1 MPYPNKQTNNTDTHA
16 WIHNI
21 KKTYTCSHTYI
32 HVHTHTH
39 GYRTR
44 AYTQHRYPLLVVC
57 VLTQTYTRTRTH
69 THNPL
74 DHDHDGLRFFPGSFS
89 FLLLFAGFHHFFGWI
104 VMAGGSKNLHW
115 LMYIPPHAS
124 EGSSCAA
131 NRHFACYL
139 TPRCTPELFSQPIRG
154 SHCVGVSMVLRWRQ
168 EIQVPVKGFICI
180 WCRLA

>member
-1 MPYPNKQTNNTDTHA
+1 MDTGHA
-16 WIHNI
+16 RIH
-21 KKTYTCSHTYI
+21 
-32 HVHTHTH
+32 
-39 GYRTR
+39 
-44 AYTQHRYPLLVVC
+44 TQYMYPLLVVC
-57 VLTQTYTRTRTH
+57 VLTQTYTRTHTHIHAHARVHTDTH
-69 THNPL
+69 THTTPL
-74 DHDHDGLRFFPGSFS
+74 TMITSTFFPPALSLFLLFFCWFPSFS
-89 FLLLFAGFHHFFGWI
+89 GWI

-115 LMYIPPHAS
+115 LMYPPPHAS

-180 WCRLA
+180 WYRLA